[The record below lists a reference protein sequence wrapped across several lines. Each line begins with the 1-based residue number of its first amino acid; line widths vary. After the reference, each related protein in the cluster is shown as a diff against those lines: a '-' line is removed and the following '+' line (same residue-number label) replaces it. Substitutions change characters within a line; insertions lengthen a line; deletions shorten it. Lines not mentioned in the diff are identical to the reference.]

1 MFGDELPCQMNG
13 RFAPFESYNLS
24 TRPDPFRKQ
33 IENPLRSA
41 ADVNRSVTGSNVE
54 LIEKAS

>member
-1 MFGDELPCQMNG
+1 MNG